1 MMGVV
6 VATHRNEECRAG
18 SVSGR
23 RRSVVKEREGR
34 WTFLLAGSTLVVCWS
49 LFVLFF
55 HRPVSQVLFILG
67 NITVGVGV
75 LLIVLAIGSLRKR
88 GQLAAAQ
95 DFTATTQVVK
105 RGIYSVVR
113 HPLYLGWL
121 LTYPAAMLVSQ
132 HWLIILVGVVG
143 MGSMV
148 QIVRRADRQL
158 IAKFGAEYETYMEQV
173 PQLNILL
180 GIVRKLKRKV

>member
-1 MMGVV
+1 M
-6 VATHRNEECRAG
+6 
-18 SVSGR
+18 
-23 RRSVVKEREGR
+23 
-34 WTFLLAGSTLVVCWS
+34 
-49 LFVLFF
+49 
-55 HRPVSQVLFILG
+55 
-67 NITVGVGV
+67 
-75 LLIVLAIGSLRKR
+75 
-88 GQLAAAQ
+88 
-95 DFTATTQVVK
+95 
-105 RGIYSVVR
+105 R

-158 IAKFGAEYETYMEQV
+158 IAKFGAEHETYMEQV